1 MRESGV
7 ANSSSRKSRY
17 NSSIAISLVFTVTI
31 WISLGKLY
39 PAESMTGLSG
49 AWQTASMRW
58 PSGSSTK
65 AQ

>member
-7 ANSSSRKSRY
+7 ANSSSRKNRY